1 MFYKIQKGSNI
12 LWSLFCFAFTTVV
25 SPPVSAEQITIGGT
39 GSALGTMTLMA
50 QAYHKLNPE
59 IKVNVLP
66 SIGSSGGIK
75 AISNGAIDIGLSSR
89 PLKNSESNTGIKS
102 VEYARS
108 LTVIAVS
115 NQSDIYD
122 ISITQ
127 LVDIYTGKLL
137 NWPDGMLIRPIL
149 RQPGDDNSIQL
160 KALDPALKKAIEIAD
175 KRHGL
180 LFAATDQE
188 TVNKIEKIPGSF
200 GVTSLAL
207 IISENRALR
216 ALTLDG
222 VAATPDA
229 ISSGLYPYPMV
240 KHFYLLLPAVIKP
253 HILDFITFIKS
264 ADGAAILVKNGH
276 SIAHK

>member
-1 MFYKIQKGSNI
+1 LFYKIQNWSNI
-12 LWSLFCFAFTTVV
+12 SWSLFYFFFITAV
-25 SPPVSAEQITIGGT
+25 STPVYAEQITIGGT

-50 QAYHKLNPE
+50 QAYHKLNPG

-89 PLKNSESNTGIKS
+89 PLKKSESITGIRS

-115 NQSDIYD
+115 NQSNTYD
-122 ISITQ
+122 ISINQ

-160 KALDPALKKAIEIAD
+160 KALAPALKKAIEIAD
-175 KRHGL
+175 NRHGL

-188 TVNKIEKIPGSF
+188 TVDKIEKIPGSF

-207 IISENRALR
+207 IISENRPLR

-229 ISSGLYPYPMV
+229 ISSGLYPMV
-240 KHFYLLLPAVIKP
+240 KHFYIILPAVIEP
-253 HILDFITFIKS
+253 HILDFITFIKT
-264 ADGAAILVKNGH
+264 ADGAAILVQNGH
-276 SIAHK
+276 SIAHN

>member
-1 MFYKIQKGSNI
+1 LLYKIQTWSNI
-12 LWSLFCFAFTTVV
+12 SWSLLCFVFTTVV
-25 SPPVSAEQITIGGT
+25 FSPSVYAEKITIGGT
-39 GSALGTMTLMA
+39 GGALGTMTLMA

-59 IKVNVLP
+59 IKVIVLP

-75 AISNGAIDIGLSSR
+75 AISNAAIDIGLSSR
-89 PLKNSESNTGIKS
+89 PLKKSESITGIKS

-108 LTVIAVS
+108 LTIIAVS
-115 NQSDIYD
+115 SQSNIYD
-122 ISITQ
+122 ISINQ

-149 RQPGDDNSIQL
+149 RQPGDDNTKQL
-160 KALDPALKKAIEIAD
+160 KALSPSLKVAVEIAD
-175 KRHGL
+175 NRPGL

-188 TVNKIEKIPGSF
+188 TVDKIEKTPGSF

-207 IISENRALR
+207 IISENRPLR

-229 ISSGLYPYPMV
+229 ISSGLYPMV
-240 KHFYLLLPAVIKP
+240 NHFYLILPVVIEP

-264 ADGAAILVKNGH
+264 ADGAAILVQNGH